1 MSVFEPAERQKL
13 RKTLRAYCDYVQDL
27 ELHEFDVH
35 QGKAHNI
42 LILPLELEE
51 QSDARPIFFHALF
64 CLYNW
69 RSC

>member
-42 LILPLELEE
+42 LILPLDDFSDRDEAYELKKL
-51 QSDARPIFFHALF
+51 QSDLR
-64 CLYNW
+64 
-69 RSC
+69 